1 MRYVI
6 REKFFHL
13 GEDSQITDESGRAI
27 YEVNGHVFSLHNT
40 LVMHDMS
47 GQEVATVKRQLIALT
62 PTYTIERP
70 GIGDTEVR
78 KHFINLF
85 GDRYTIDI
93 PGPHDLELDG
103 NLFEH
108 EYQVTRDGAVVATV
122 SKRWIALTDTYGVET
137 APGEDDVLILASVL
151 ALDLAEDREHND

>member
-13 GEDSQITDESGRAI
+13 GEDSQITDENGNAV
-27 YEVNGHVFSLHNT
+27 YEVDGKVFTLHNT
-40 LVMHDMS
+40 LVMRDMR
-47 GQEVATVKRQLIALT
+47 GQDVATIKRQLIALT
-62 PTYTIERP
+62 PTYTIDRP
-70 GIGDTEVR
+70 GVGEAQVR

-85 GDRYTIDI
+85 GDHFTIDI
-93 PGPHDLELDG
+93 PGPHDLEMDG

-108 EYQVTRDGAVVATV
+108 DYRITRDGKVVATV

-137 APGEDDVLILASVL
+137 EPGEDDALILASVL
-151 ALDLAEDREHND
+151 ALDVAEDREHDD